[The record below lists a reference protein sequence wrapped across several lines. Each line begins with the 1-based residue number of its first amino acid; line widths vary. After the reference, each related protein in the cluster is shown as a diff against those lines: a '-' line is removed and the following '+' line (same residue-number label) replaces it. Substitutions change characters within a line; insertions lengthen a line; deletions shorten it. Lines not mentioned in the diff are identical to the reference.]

1 MKIVILNTLYHPY
14 KIGGAEVSVQL
25 LAESLA
31 DTGHSVSVISLH
43 EAAECIDHLNGVT
56 LYRLPL
62 RNLYWPFSGNPS
74 RPRRLLWHLLDIYNP
89 LARADVSRLLKQIQ
103 PDVLHTNNLAGF
115 SVAVWDAARAL
126 GIPVMHTSR
135 DYYLIHPNCMLYAGN
150 QHQSPDSLSGRLF
163 SVIKKWRSHR
173 VGKYAAVS
181 DHVRAL
187 HQRQG
192 YFHQVPA
199 EVIYNPVI
207 QPAHTERRA
216 SPPGSI
222 TLGYIGRLEPAKGI
236 ETALRVCQRLGPA
249 YRLLIAGI
257 GDSGY
262 MEKLQSTHTDLD
274 AVWLGHVPPEEF
286 YPAIDILLVP
296 SQWAEPLGRV
306 VLEANA
312 HGVPVVGSRSGGIPE
327 IISQGE
333 TGYACDAT
341 DIDAFVAAVEKLVR
355 QDQQRTR
362 QHCQTWARQ
371 FTRGNIAA
379 HYLRHYQN
387 LSHYHTDTPTQTVRP
402 SEVQNP

>member
-1 MKIVILNTLYHPY
+1 MKIAILNTLYHPY

-25 LAESLA
+25 LAESLV
-31 DTGHSVSVISLH
+31 DGGHSVSVITLH
-43 EAAECIDHLNGVT
+43 EATESIDQLNGVT

-62 RNLYWPFSGNPS
+62 RNLYWPFAGNPS
-74 RPRRLLWHLLDIYNP
+74 RPLRLLWHLLDIYNP

-115 SVAVWDAARAL
+115 SVAAWDAAHAQ
-126 GIPVMHTSR
+126 GVPVIHTSR
-135 DYYLIHPNCMLYAGN
+135 DYYLIHPNCMLYAAN

-163 SVIKKWRSHR
+163 SVIKKWRSHS
-173 VGKYAAVS
+173 VGKYVAVS
-181 DHVRAL
+181 DHVRTL

-192 YFHQVPA
+192 YFRQVSA
-199 EVIYNPVI
+199 EVIYNPVT
-207 QPAHTERRA
+207 QPALAERQT
-216 SPPGSI
+216 SPAGTI

-236 ETALRVCQRLGPA
+236 ETALQVCRRLGPA
-249 YRLLIAGI
+249 YRLFIAGS
-257 GDSGY
+257 GDSRY
-262 MEKLQSTHTDLD
+262 MTKLQLTHAGLD
-274 AVWLGHVPPEEF
+274 VAWLGHIPPEEF

-333 TGYACDAT
+333 TGYACEAT
-341 DIDAFVAAVEKLVR
+341 DIDAFVAAVEQLVS
-355 QDQQRTR
+355 QDQQQTR
-362 QHCQTWARQ
+362 MHCQAWARQ
-371 FTRGNIAA
+371 FTKENIAA
-379 HYLRHYQN
+379 RYLRNYQN
-387 LSHYHTDTPTQTVRP
+387 LSHSHTDKPAQAVGP